1 MNRIDD
7 IRRYGE
13 TVQFFVPADPTVF
26 RNELAV
32 LPYLTEEQLTKL
44 KNWFIFING
53 LKKRF
58 STHHLKNYFN
68 KFHDYHAIVAD
79 IEAKIDNNAQV
90 RDNASALLQRIRE
103 EKKKVKSNIQETLQK
118 LLMGRPSLFTDS
130 NILQRN
136 GRYVLPV
143 KRNFKKDLH
152 GVIHSYSNSGETVF
166 IEPMEITEDSAKLV
180 EIEDQEE
187 NEVQRI
193 LKELTKA
200 VRSRI
205 DEIEQDIEGVI
216 NLDLLFAKV
225 GIAEDLHAV
234 RPIFGQRLKIING
247 FHPIL
252 KRVKENV
259 EPLNL
264 SLNSN
269 KKVLLIS
276 GPNAGGKTVVLKT
289 VGLIVQIAECGMFIP
304 AEEGSIVPFFDEV
317 YADIGDE
324 QSIESNL
331 STFAAHVKQIKEA
344 LEGNDNSLVLLD
356 ELMSQ
361 TSVEEGSAL
370 ATAILQAFVQKK
382 GMVLATTHNEDLKIF
397 VSRRE
402 DMINGGMEFSD
413 RPTYRLIL
421 GIPQPSNAIKLA
433 NKLGLNGGII
443 QNALKYLDKDKMS
456 LNKLF
461 EDLSKELK
469 TVESERAKLSGLVKD
484 YEERLKELNEKKKKE
499 LDELKGKYK
508 KELIQSKR
516 SIEKL
521 IKDLKSKGPR
531 PEAIHEMRNFFNKK
545 LQIKE
550 ENVPYHPR
558 IGEMVRIR
566 ELRKVGLVIAEHAG
580 RYKISLENIFYWV
593 DPKEIERIEEE

>member
-1 MNRIDD
+1 LSRTED

-13 TVQFFVPADPTVF
+13 AVQFHVPDPIVF
-26 RNELAV
+26 RNELSV
-32 LPYLTEEQLTKL
+32 SPYLTEEQLIQL
-44 KNWFIFING
+44 KNWFIFVNG
-53 LKKRF
+53 IKKRF
-58 STHHLKNYFN
+58 FGHYLSNYFN
-68 KFHDYHAIVAD
+68 RLHDYNEIIAD
-79 IEAKIDNNAQV
+79 IDVKIDNSAQI
-90 RDNASALLQRIRE
+90 RDNASALLQRIRD
-103 EKKKVKSNIQETLQK
+103 EKKKIKINMQAILQR
-118 LLMGRPSLFTDS
+118 LLMDRPSLFTDS
-130 NILQRN
+130 TILQRN

-143 KRNFKKDLH
+143 RRNFKKDLH
-152 GVIHSYSNSGETVF
+152 GVVHSYSNSGETVF
-166 IEPMEITEDSAKLV
+166 IEPMEITDDSARLV
-180 EIEDQEE
+180 EIEEQERE
-187 NEVQRI
+187 EVQRI
-193 LKELTKA
+193 LKELTKGI
-200 VRSRI
+200 RSRI
-205 DEIEQDIEGVI
+205 DEIEQDIEVI
-216 NLDLLFAKV
+216 VDLDLLFAK
-225 GIAEDLHAV
+225 ARFADNLNAT
-234 RPIFGQRLKIING
+234 RPIFGQRLKIVNG
-247 FHPIL
+247 YHPLL

-264 SLNSN
+264 SLNSD

-289 VGLIVQIAECGMFIP
+289 VGLIIQMAECGMFIP
-304 AEEGSIVPFFDEV
+304 AEEGSVIPFFDEV

-324 QSIESNL
+324 QSIETNL

-344 LEGNDNSLVLLD
+344 LEGDDNSLVLLD

-370 ATAILQAFVQKK
+370 ATAILEAFVRKK
-382 GMVLATTHNEDLKIF
+382 GMVLATTHNEDLKIY

-413 RPTYRLIL
+413 KPTYRLII

-433 NKLGLNGGII
+433 NNLGLNGGII

-469 TVESERAKLSGLVKD
+469 AVEIERGKLSILVKD
-484 YEERLKELNEKKKKE
+484 YETKLKELNEKKKRE
-499 LDELKGKYK
+499 LSELKAKYK
-508 KELIQSKR
+508 NELIQAKR

-521 IKDLKSKGPR
+521 VKDLKNRGPK
-531 PEAIHEMRNFFNKK
+531 PEAIHEMRSFFEKK
-545 LQIKE
+545 LQIE
-550 ENVPYHPR
+550 DIHMPYHPR
-558 IGEMVRIR
+558 VGEMVRIR

-593 DPKEIERIEEE
+593 DPKEIERIVEE